1 MAESDTN
8 LAAAAYAACQEDG
21 QTLQAD
27 YEDSENGQEP
37 WLPHS
42 TQPVALDW
50 IPSCG
55 QEEG

>member
-27 YEDSENGQEP
+27 SRGP
-37 WLPHS
+37 
-42 TQPVALDW
+42 AL
-50 IPSCG
+50 
-55 QEEG
+55 